1 MAVSFQ
7 NELSRL
13 SRTKKIISVLPQAL
27 RFRTAKALYN
37 YESVKIKG
45 IDIVAPL
52 QDDGLVC
59 MVNTKD
65 IIGWK
70 IFFFGEYENDTNKI
84 LELYLKQD
92 DIVLEAGA
100 NIGSET
106 LLISKILNKGTIYC
120 FEPNPYSFERLK
132 INISINEL
140 KNVYAY
146 DYALGEADNEIKFHI
161 YPKGFCNSG
170 MSSKYME
177 TSITH
182 EITVI
187 QKTVDTFVHENNITK
202 LDFIKMDIQGAEI
215 DLLNGASET
224 LKRFKPTIFTE
235 ACEPYNDT
243 KQLYEILVSLGY
255 DVFLIKNLTT
265 EKFNSV
271 NEVRDGNWLA
281 ISKKN

>member
-1 MAVSFQ
+1 MAVSFK

-13 SRTKKIISVLPQAL
+13 SKTKKIISLLPQAL

-37 YESVKIKG
+37 YESVKFKG

-59 MVNTKD
+59 LVNTKD
-65 IIGWK
+65 LIGWK

-146 DYALGEADNEIKFHI
+146 DYALGEADSKIKFHI

-202 LDFIKMDIQGAEI
+202 LDFIKMDIQGAEM

-255 DVFLIKNLTT
+255 DVFHIKNLTT